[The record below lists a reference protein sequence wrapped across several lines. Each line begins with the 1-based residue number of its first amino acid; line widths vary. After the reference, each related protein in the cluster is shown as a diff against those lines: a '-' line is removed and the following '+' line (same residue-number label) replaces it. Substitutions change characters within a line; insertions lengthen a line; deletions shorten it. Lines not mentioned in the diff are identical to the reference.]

1 MIISRELVIILLF
14 VSLKTYTILCVL
26 SVYLIRESV
35 STSQIIGF
43 LCEVFTKFFIY
54 DY

>member
-1 MIISRELVIILLF
+1 MIISRELEIILLF

-26 SVYLIRESV
+26 GSYLIRESV

-43 LCEVFTKFFIY
+43 LRKFFMKFFIY